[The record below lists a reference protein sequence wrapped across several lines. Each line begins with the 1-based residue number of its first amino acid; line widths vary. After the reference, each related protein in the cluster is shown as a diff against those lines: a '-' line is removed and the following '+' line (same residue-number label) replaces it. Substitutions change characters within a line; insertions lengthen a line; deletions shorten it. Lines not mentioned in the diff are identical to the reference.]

1 MKSGDATSAMKGATG
16 WLRAASVLTLLLAA
30 GHTLGMPWT
39 PDRTERGAAL
49 VAALRA
55 HTFEVMRSTRSYW
68 DFYQGFGITIGV
80 ALLALAI
87 LLWQIGGVA
96 RHDARLVRPLVATV
110 LVTFAAFAVL
120 DVVYFFAVPLALAL
134 LCAALVAVAWWGCGA
149 ASRECDRRAP
159 AAAG

>member
-55 HTFEVMRSTRSYW
+55 VTFEVMRSTRSYW
-68 DFYQGFGITIGV
+68 DFY
-80 ALLALAI
+80 
-87 LLWQIGGVA
+87 
-96 RHDARLVRPLVATV
+96 
-110 LVTFAAFAVL
+110 
-120 DVVYFFAVPLALAL
+120 
-134 LCAALVAVAWWGCGA
+134 
-149 ASRECDRRAP
+149 
-159 AAAG
+159 

>member
-1 MKSGDATSAMKGATG
+1 MKSGDAIAAMKGATG

-49 VAALRA
+49 VASLRA

-110 LVTFAAFAVL
+110 LVTYAAFAVL
-120 DVVYFFAVPLALAL
+120 DVVYFFAVPLALTL
-134 LCAALVAVAWWGCGA
+134 LCAALVAGAWWRCGA